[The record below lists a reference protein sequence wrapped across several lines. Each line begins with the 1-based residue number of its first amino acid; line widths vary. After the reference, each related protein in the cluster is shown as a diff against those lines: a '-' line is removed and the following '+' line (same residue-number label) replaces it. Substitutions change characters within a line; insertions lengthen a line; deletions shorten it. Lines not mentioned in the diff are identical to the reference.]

1 MLKDIINEKWKER
14 YKEKDV
20 LGKSV
25 FESIKA
31 KIMTAEKSGKYTLPL
46 EDSVVESLV
55 VKESKELSE
64 TRDFY
69 RVDSKEYE
77 EFTYKMNLLE
87 EFLPKQLSEEGVVEI
102 VKKLAVNE
110 KNMGKLIK
118 QTIDAVGN
126 SFDKSKIAGIVKSV
140 L

>member
-1 MLKDIINEKWKER
+1 MLKDTINEKWKEK
-14 YKEKDV
+14 YKEKDAP
-20 LGKSV
+20 GKSV

-46 EDSVVESLV
+46 EDSVVESLI
-55 VKESKELSE
+55 VKESKELTE

-69 RVDSKEYE
+69 KSDSKEYAE
-77 EFTYKMNLLE
+77 ISYKIGLLE
-87 EFLPKQLSEEGVVEI
+87 EFLPKQLCEEDVIEI
-102 VKKLAVNE
+102 VKKLSVSE

-118 QTIDAVGN
+118 QTIDVVGN
-126 SFDKSKIAGIVKSV
+126 SFDKSKIAGIVKSM

>member
-31 KIMTAEKSGKYTLPL
+31 KIMTVEKSGKYTLPL

-69 RVDSKEYE
+69 KVDSKEYE

-87 EFLPKQLSEEGVVEI
+87 AFLPKQLSEEDVVEI

-126 SFDKSKIAGIVKSV
+126 SFYKSKIAGIVKSV

>member
-1 MLKDIINEKWKER
+1 MLKDIINEKWKEK

-46 EDSVVESLV
+46 EDSVVESLI
-55 VKESKELSE
+55 VKESKELKE
-64 TRDFY
+64 TREFY
-69 RVDSKEYE
+69 KADSKE
-77 EFTYKMNLLE
+77 FTEISYKISLLE
-87 EFLPKQLSEEGVVEI
+87 EFLPKQLCEEDVIEI
-102 VKKLAVNE
+102 VKKLSVSE
-110 KNMGKLIK
+110 KNMGKIIK